1 MASGIIIP
9 RRLRRGEAIGI
20 VAPAGP
26 VAPFELDP
34 SIELLESLGHP
45 IIPAPHIYQKQDY
58 LAGEDHLRLEDLH
71 DMFLN
76 EQVKAVIC
84 VRGGYGTMRLLN
96 HIDFDLIRE
105 HPKIIVGYSD
115 ITALLLGLYQKTGLI
130 TFHGPVIRDMA
141 KKDRKN
147 VEILMR
153 IIRTGEQPEF
163 DLRKATVL
171 KSGTATGNIIGGN
184 LSLICHLVGTP
195 YLPSMKGALLF
206 VEDCGE
212 PIYRIDR
219 MLSHLRL
226 AGLLTEISGLIGGH
240 FQDCGDQK
248 AIDQLLVEVVSDE
261 DIPVVSGI
269 SIGHGNVNIAFPIGC
284 KAALDTEGKGLTLM
298 GPYVRD

>member
-1 MASGIIIP
+1 MDPGIIIP
-9 RRLRRGEAIGI
+9 RRLRKGESIGI
-20 VAPAGP
+20 IAPAGP
-26 VAPFELDP
+26 VTPPELEP

-58 LAGEDHLRLEDLH
+58 LAGEDHLRLEDFH
-71 DMFLN
+71 AMFLN
-76 EQVKAVIC
+76 EKVKAIIC
-84 VRGGYGTMRLLN
+84 VRGGYGSMRLLN
-96 HIDFDLIRE
+96 DIDFDLIRE

-130 TFHGPVIRDMA
+130 TFHGPVIREISKNDH
-141 KKDRKN
+141 KN

-153 IIRTGEQPEF
+153 VIRSGDQPDF
-163 DLRKATVL
+163 NLQKATVL
-171 KSGTATGNIIGGN
+171 KSGTAIGNIIGGD

-206 VEDCGE
+206 IEDCGE

-226 AGLLTEISGLIGGH
+226 SGLLKEISGLIGGH
-240 FQDCGDQK
+240 FKDCGDQK
-248 AIDQLLVEVVSDE
+248 AIDQLLLEVVSDVN
-261 DIPVVSGI
+261 IPVVSGI

-284 KAALDTEGKGLTLM
+284 KAELDTKRMGLTLM